1 MEFKILG
8 PLEVVEGDR
17 QIPLGGRKPRAL
29 LAVLILRRR
38 QIVAVDELIE
48 AVWGDEAPK
57 TADHSVQVYV
67 SELRKALDTPDTSTI
82 VVRRDPGYTL
92 DAPETA
98 FDLHRFEDLR
108 QRGRAALDE
117 EDPARASALLAE
129 ALGVWRGTAL
139 ADFT

>member
-1 MEFKILG
+1 MEFRILG

-48 AVWGDEAPK
+48 AVWGDDPPK

-67 SELRKALDTPDTSTI
+67 S
-82 VVRRDPGYTL
+82 
-92 DAPETA
+92 
-98 FDLHRFEDLR
+98 
-108 QRGRAALDE
+108 
-117 EDPARASALLAE
+117 
-129 ALGVWRGTAL
+129 
-139 ADFT
+139 